1 MELWSTTQ
9 GAHPPPREEQP
20 KLGVSLPRATT
31 LIPTSQPRTTK
42 PPGHHGHFRSTELG
56 LRGRE
61 TSPHPLCF
69 PNKTQMVKER
79 EGPSVRIKALTL
91 KFSLGLKN
99 MAASKERPFCTSPLA
114 PTLLTPLTSSHPDHR
129 SSAPTVPSQ
138 TVSCCGRLLEL
149 RHSGVAGTVKIRKRL
164 MAQLPWQPKF
174 AFTAA
179 GVQLL
184 LGPREA

>member
-61 TSPHPLCF
+61 TSPNPLCF

-99 MAASKERPFCTSPLA
+99 KTASKERPFC
-114 PTLLTPLTSSHPDHR
+114 
-129 SSAPTVPSQ
+129 
-138 TVSCCGRLLEL
+138 
-149 RHSGVAGTVKIRKRL
+149 K
-164 MAQLPWQPKF
+164 LP
-174 AFTAA
+174 
-179 GVQLL
+179 
-184 LGPREA
+184 LGPHPPHSPHLISPRPQEFRPNCAQPDSELLRAPFGAETQWCCWHC